1 MGCGRPG
8 CDGHES
14 SGTQGGTAASGHPLT
29 SGDADPLV
37 DSNMGWDGVLT
48 TGHRPVQGI
57 YLLRLE
63 VASDRGDEAL
73 QRVISLAY

>member
-1 MGCGRPG
+1 M
-8 CDGHES
+8 
-14 SGTQGGTAASGHPLT
+14 
-29 SGDADPLV
+29 
-37 DSNMGWDGVLT
+37 LT
-48 TGHRPVQGI
+48 TGHRPVPGI